1 MVALVYKWLV
11 VYSLW
16 FAVQPSNPAISSVK
30 SFAPHPFYVSV
41 TEMNLNNNDKTLEIS
56 CKIFSD
62 DLEQVIEKSNRVQL
76 DISTE
81 KDKPNF
87 DKLIPVYIKSHLTV
101 SIDGKPASFSYL
113 GFEIDK
119 ESAYCYLQVE
129 NISSLKKIEIS
140 NSLLHDLTPEQI
152 NIMHITA
159 NGKRQSTKLDYPSKS
174 AGFSF

>member
-1 MVALVYKWLV
+1 MVALVYKWLAV
-11 VYSLW
+11 CSLW
-16 FAVQPSNPAISSVK
+16 FAVAPSGSAISSIK
-30 SFAPHPFYVSV
+30 TFSPHPFYVAV
-41 TEMNLNNNDKTLEIS
+41 TEMNLNNKDKTLEIS

-62 DLEQVIEKSNRVQL
+62 DLEQIIEKSNRVQL

-87 DKLIPVYIKSHLTV
+87 DKLIPAYIKNHLTI
-101 SIDGKPASFSYL
+101 SIDGKPASLSYL

-129 NISSLKKIEIS
+129 NISSLKKIDVS

-152 NIMHITA
+152 NIMHITV